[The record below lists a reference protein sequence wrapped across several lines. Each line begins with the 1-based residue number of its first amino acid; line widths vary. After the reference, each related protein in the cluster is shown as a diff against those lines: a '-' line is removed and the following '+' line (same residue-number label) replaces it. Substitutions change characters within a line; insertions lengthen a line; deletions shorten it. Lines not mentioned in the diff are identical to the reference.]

1 MKFIPIFDPY
11 LFAISID
18 NKIDEFSLFINFLT
32 DTILLEEY
40 FNENKQVIDFY
51 NLTKEE
57 AILQTTDLA
66 EELYDKLEK
75 YKEKIN

>member
-32 DTILLEEY
+32 DIILLEEY
-40 FNENKQVIDFY
+40 
-51 NLTKEE
+51 L
-57 AILQTTDLA
+57 
-66 EELYDKLEK
+66 
-75 YKEKIN
+75 